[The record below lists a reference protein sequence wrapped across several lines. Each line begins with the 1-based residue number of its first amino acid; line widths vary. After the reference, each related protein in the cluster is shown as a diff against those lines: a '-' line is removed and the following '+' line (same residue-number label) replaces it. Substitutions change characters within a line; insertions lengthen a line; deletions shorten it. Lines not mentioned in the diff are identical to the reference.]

1 MKLTTIKLILWYI
14 ESAKTLTL
22 SSASPYPQDQIF
34 STTKTISAK
43 WLWSSGLVVLLPHGY
58 DGAGP
63 EHSSSKLERF
73 LQLTNSKEDRVDGDN
88 VNMEVCQPSTP
99 AQYFHL
105 LRRQMLRSFRKPL
118 IVVSPKT
125 LLRLS
130 ACTSNFI
137 EMAPGTHFKPVLGC
151 KTQKSKLVLIE
162 LLLGDPIYDITK
174 VTRVIL
180 TSGKHYY
187 SLLEKRKSLG
197 VSDTAIIRLESFC
210 PFPTLQLRNEL
221 DRFSNAKT
229 ILWCQEE
236 PRNMGAWSFVKPRF
250 ENLLGKQA
258 SITKTY
264 KVGFCNCIP
273 YRFSIAEGK
282 HQQHQLWVL
291 VNSTSR
297 KWRKFLRNPSV
308 LLVESTCEK

>member
-1 MKLTTIKLILWYI
+1 M
-14 ESAKTLTL
+14 
-22 SSASPYPQDQIF
+22 
-34 STTKTISAK
+34 
-43 WLWSSGLVVLLPHGY
+43 VLLPHGY

-63 EHSSSKLERF
+63 EHSSSRLERF

-137 EMAPGTHFKPVLGC
+137 EMAAGTHFKPVLGC
-151 KTQKSKLVLIE
+151 KPQKTRLILIE

-174 VTRVIL
+174 VTRIIL

-197 VSDTAIIRLESFC
+197 IFDTAIIRLESFC

-258 SITKTY
+258 STKNVKTDLFLI
-264 KVGFCNCIP
+264 VFP
-273 YRFSIAEGK
+273 ADS
-282 HQQHQLWVL
+282 VL
-291 VNSTSR
+291 RKGNISSTSCRCWKILPAGSGENSHGTLQFVHLKVRAR
-297 KWRKFLRNPSV
+297 KKPVVNINKTDKKTNMCFPNCPAILC
-308 LLVESTCEK
+308 LKTCRGK